1 MSVHPPTVG
10 GRGCACRVSTS
21 AFDCGAGGQD
31 CIHHITDAR
40 LVPTAKEDGEGGR
53 DGGEISGLT
62 LAAFS
67 RRLSVWTPIPGQTKT
82 LGTRIGRNRK
92 MPRHSL
98 LTSFVR
104 HDDHG
109 CAGAEALRI
118 VNLGNTQIKTFPVL
132 YIIFLT
138 SEYLQG
144 DEVLREDGQPLDG
157 VLLHCGIFD
166 EYFPDCS
173 TSIVW
178 VRGVPCPVSDPVAQK
193 FTVES

>member
-1 MSVHPPTVG
+1 
-10 GRGCACRVSTS
+10 
-21 AFDCGAGGQD
+21 
-31 CIHHITDAR
+31 
-40 LVPTAKEDGEGGR
+40 
-53 DGGEISGLT
+53 
-62 LAAFS
+62 
-67 RRLSVWTPIPGQTKT
+67 
-82 LGTRIGRNRK
+82 

-104 HDDHG
+104 HDYHG
-109 CAGAEALRI
+109 CTGAEALRI

-144 DEVLREDGQPLDG
+144 DKVLREDGQPLDG
-157 VLLHCGIFD
+157 VLLHRGIFD

-173 TSIVW
+173 TCIVW
-178 VRGVPCPVSDPVAQK
+178 VRRVPCPVGDPVAQK